1 MAQFAYLTKTL
12 KKPPNKYGQLLD
24 NLKLSANFVL
34 LTDSTH
40 SLTFQLMNA
49 VLTKAHLFRIVLF
62 FIVSCTTS
70 LANSILITMD
80 DKQTNHLKAYGVAY
94 WELKADRE
102 VDWLLNYRGGSFM
115 MNYSSALERECRLR
129 GVSYEVISDANVKA
143 ILAQIAHP
151 DVNMDAVKL
160 HKAARIVV
168 YSPIKVSTSSFED
181 TDAVLLVLKYAE
193 IPFEIVY
200 DEEILKGDLAKYDWL
215 HLHHEDFTGQFGR
228 NRRRMTVADVQA
240 QENIAKKYGY
250 KKVSQLKLDVARSI
264 KGFCAGGGYLFAMCS
279 GAESLDVAL
288 AAEGVDIVPSIF
300 DGDGV
305 DPRAQSK
312 LDFGKTIAFE
322 NFVLEL
328 NNDDDYRGG
337 GMSFSS
343 INSSSG
349 QGWGDETTNY
359 FSLFDFSAKWDVIPS
374 MLVQNH
380 ENLIREFFGLT
391 TAFNKKTVKS
401 SALVM
406 GQSKSSDR
414 YIYGE
419 LGRGQWTFYGG
430 HDPEGQRGFHRMPTD
445 LNLHPHSPG
454 YRLILNNVLF
464 PSAKKKK
471 RKT

>member
-1 MAQFAYLTKTL
+1 M
-12 KKPPNKYGQLLD
+12 KKWY
-24 NLKLSANFVL
+24 
-34 LTDSTH
+34 
-40 SLTFQLMNA
+40 
-49 VLTKAHLFRIVLF
+49 LF
-62 FIVSCTTS
+62 FFILASAGRL
-70 LANSILITMD
+70 LANSILIPMD
-80 DKQTNHLKAYGVAY
+80 DKQSNHLKAYGVAY
-94 WELKADRE
+94 WELKADQE
-102 VDWLLNYRGGSFM
+102 LDWLLNYRGGSFLM
-115 MNYSSALERECRLR
+115 KYSTALEKECRLR
-129 GVSYEVISDANVKA
+129 DVSFDVISDATTNS
-143 ILAQIAHP
+143 ILKYVTNP

-168 YSPIKVSTSSFED
+168 YSPIKVSSASFED

-200 DEEILKGDLAKYDWL
+200 DEEIMKGDLSKYDWL

-228 NRRRMTVADVQA
+228 NRRRMSIADIQA
-240 QENIAKKYGY
+240 QENIAKKFGY
-250 KKVSQLKLDVARSI
+250 KKVSQLKLDVARTI

-288 AAEGVDIVPSIF
+288 AAEGVDIVPSVF

-305 DPRAQSK
+305 DPNAQSK
-312 LDFGKTIAFE
+312 LDFSKTLAFE
-322 NFVLEL
+322 DFKLEL
-328 NNDDDYRGG
+328 SGDDDYRGG
-337 GMSFSS
+337 GMSFST

-349 QGWGDETTNY
+349 QGWGEETNSY
-359 FSLFDFSAKWDVIPS
+359 FSLFDFSAKWDVIPA

-380 ENLIREFFGLT
+380 EALIREFMGQT

-401 SALVM
+401 SVLVM
-406 GQSKSSDR
+406 GQSKASDR

-419 LGRGQWTFYGG
+419 LGRGQFTFYGG